1 MSKDTKSPKRE
12 VGISL
17 KKAQSLLGKIINMVE
32 DDKYCVDIMQQN
44 LAVIGLLKAA
54 NNKLMAGHLD
64 SCVVKALASKNS
76 KKQKQMIEE
85 ILLISKLSNK

>member
-1 MSKDTKSPKRE
+1 MPNTKNSKCE
-12 VGISL
+12 VAISI
-17 KKAQSLLGKIINMVE
+17 KKARSLLDKIISMVE
-32 DDKYCVDIMQQN
+32 EDKYCVDIMQQN

-76 KKQKQMIEE
+76 KKQKAMIKE
-85 ILLISKLSNK
+85 ILHISKLSNK